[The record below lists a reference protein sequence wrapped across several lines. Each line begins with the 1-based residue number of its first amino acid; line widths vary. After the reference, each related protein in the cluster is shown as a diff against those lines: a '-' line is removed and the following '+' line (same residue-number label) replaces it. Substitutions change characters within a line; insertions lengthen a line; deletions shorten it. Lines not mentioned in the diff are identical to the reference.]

1 LISVAI
7 DGPAGA
13 GKSTVAKLLAE
24 RLNFMYINTGAMYR
38 IVTLKALKNNIEPD
52 DVQKLCELI
61 DSMNMYFNGNNLIV
75 NGVNTSDKIY
85 SHLISQNVSRYAAV
99 SEIRQKLVKIQK
111 CLSDKFNVVMDGRDI
126 GTVVLKNAPFKFFL
140 IASPEERARRRYNE
154 LVKKNIEVDYDSLLK
169 EIIQRDYMDS
179 HREIAPL
186 KKADDAIEID
196 STNLSIEQV
205 VLIMEEYITKKLIK

>member
-1 LISVAI
+1 MISVAI

-13 GKSTVAKLLAE
+13 GKSTVAKLLAK
-24 RLNFMYINTGAMYR
+24 RLDFMYINTGAMYR
-38 IVTLKALKNNIEPD
+38 VVTLKALENNIEPD

-61 DSMNMYFNGNNLIV
+61 DSMDMYFDGNDLIV

-85 SHLISQNVSRYAAV
+85 SPLISQNVSRYAAI
-99 SEIRQKLVKIQK
+99 SEVRQKLVKVQK
-111 CLSDKFNVVMDGRDI
+111 YISEKFNVVMDGRDI

-169 EIIQRDYMDS
+169 KIIERDYMDS

-205 VLIMEEYITKKLIK
+205 VLIMEEYITKN